1 MATRAAMPRVE
12 TKPEDMKMNS
22 KVSRLADH
30 NRDWLADA
38 RELGRKFGTRAA
50 DYDQAGAFVAKN
62 YDDLRTARFF
72 SAAIPAELG
81 GGGAGYADI
90 CGIVRE
96 IGKHCG
102 STALSFAMHSH
113 TVGANVF
120 KYMRGDQDAANTLRK
135 IAENEVI
142 ISTTGA
148 NDWLQSSGNAE
159 RVDGGF
165 RINARKHFVS
175 GCPGADVLA
184 TSVTFEGKDGTEVLH
199 FAVPKNSEG
208 IEIVETWDTLGM
220 RGTGSHDVVY
230 ADAFIPDAAVIAR
243 RPAGKWHPMWE
254 VILPT
259 AMPLISAAYVG
270 LAEAATFM
278 ALDSAKRKGTELA
291 GVAGELLNAF
301 RVAQLSF
308 DDMVRLNDNH
318 GFTPGIDL
326 VSEILTR
333 KAIVAEQVKE
343 TVEIAAELVGGPGFY
358 RGHAMER
365 IVRDIRALHY
375 HPLPLRR
382 QQIFSGRLAL
392 GFDAIESE

>member
-1 MATRAAMPRVE
+1 
-12 TKPEDMKMNS
+12 MKMNRQVT
-22 KVSRLADH
+22 KLALR
-30 NRDWLADA
+30 NRNWLADA
-38 RELGRKFGTRAA
+38 RELAREFGMRAT
-50 DYDQAGAFVAKN
+50 DYDQAGAFVAEN
-62 YDDLRTARFF
+62 YDDLRDAHFF
-72 SAAIPAELG
+72 SAAVPAELG
-81 GGGAGYADI
+81 GGGAGYADV

-120 KYMRGDQDAANTLRK
+120 KYLRGDQAAADTLQK
-135 IAENEVI
+135 IADKELI

-148 NDWLQSSGNAE
+148 NDWLQSSGNAK

-165 RINARKHFVS
+165 RIKARKHFVS
-175 GCPGADVLA
+175 GCPRADVLA
-184 TSVTFEGKDGTEVLH
+184 TSVTFEGEDGTEVLH
-199 FAVPKNSEG
+199 FAIPKNSEG
-208 IEIVETWDTLGM
+208 IEIVETWNTLGM

-270 LAEAATFM
+270 LAEAATCM
-278 ALDSAKRKGTELA
+278 AVDSAKRKGSELA

-301 RVAQLSF
+301 KIAELSLE
-308 DDMVRLNDNH
+308 DMIRLNDNH